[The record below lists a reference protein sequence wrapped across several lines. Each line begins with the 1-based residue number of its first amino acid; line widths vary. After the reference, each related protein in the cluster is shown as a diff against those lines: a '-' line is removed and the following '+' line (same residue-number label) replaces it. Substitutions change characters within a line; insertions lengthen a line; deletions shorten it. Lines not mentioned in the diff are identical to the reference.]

1 MSRLVMVRHGQASF
15 WSDQYDL
22 LSPVGVEQSQ
32 LLGTQWGEARRR
44 FARAYV
50 GPRAR
55 HRDTYT
61 AVAEAY
67 ARAGG
72 VPMPPPEEVADF
84 DEHMGQEVC
93 AAHLPPPGD
102 VSQDDQMARK
112 AYMRQFA
119 ATLHGWAS
127 GEFPVSSLEPFTDF
141 RARVDAAMR
150 RVRSDLKSGEECVIF
165 TSGGVISAAIGGT
178 LRAADAETMEL
189 GWTLG
194 NGSVTEF
201 LASPTRLTLAAFNVT
216 AHLTP
221 ELHTLI

>member
-1 MSRLVMVRHGQASF
+1 MVRHGQASF

-22 LSPVGVEQSQ
+22 LSPLGAEQSR
-32 LLGTQWGEARRR
+32 LLGTQWGTARRR

-72 VPMPPPEEVADF
+72 VPMPTPVEIATF
-84 DEHMGQEVC
+84 DEHQGQEVC
-93 AAHLPPPGD
+93 AAHLPPPQD

-127 GEFPVSSLEPFTDF
+127 GEFPVPSLEPFPDF
-141 RARVDAAMR
+141 RARVDGAMR
-150 RVRSDLKSGEECVIF
+150 IIREELKSGEECVVF
-165 TSGGVISAAIGGT
+165 TSGGVIAAVIGGT

-189 GWTLG
+189 GWAIG

-201 LASPTRLTLAAFNVT
+201 LASPTRLTLAAFNVS

-221 ELHTLI
+221 DLHSLV